1 MLPNSMIAS
10 QRSFTEEYTT
20 PSAISTVRRFGYP
33 LFCLVTVFLFF
44 KPLADL
50 YQLARSSDTYSQIFV
65 APFLALF
72 FLWYHRTSIR
82 TGDKLSLIPGI
93 VIMGSGALLLAA
105 SFFID
110 KNIYPVLHMDF
121 ITLAFLLI
129 FAGGTFTMFGMKLFF
144 SARFAWLLLLLM
156 IPLPGKILDKII
168 TFFQYGSAEVVD
180 LLFMLTGLTFIRDGL
195 TFHLP
200 SITIFIARECSGIRS
215 STALFIT
222 AILAG
227 HLFLKTFPGKT
238 VLILFVIPLT
248 LLKNGLR
255 ITTLSILADKVD
267 TKWLTDSHLH
277 SDGGIVFFGIILL
290 ILFAILFAIQRTETF
305 RIGKRLPAVKGPDN
319 THHSATQEGPTGNEQ
334 DTPGS

>member
-1 MLPNSMIAS
+1 MTTNQS
-10 QRSFTEEYTT
+10 SFTEEYTT
-20 PSAISTVRRFGYP
+20 SPNISTIRRLGYP
-33 LFCLVTVFLFF
+33 TFCLVTVFLFF

-50 YQLARSSDTYSQIFV
+50 YRLARSSDTYSQILV

-72 FLWYHRTSIR
+72 FLWYHRSSIR
-82 TGDKLSLIPGI
+82 NGDKLSFIPGI
-93 VIMGSGALLLAA
+93 IIIGCGALSLAA

-110 KNIYPVLHMDF
+110 KNIYPVLRMDF
-121 ITLAFLLI
+121 ITLAFILI
-129 FAGGTFTMFGMKLFF
+129 FAGGTFTMFGMRLFF

-156 IPLPGKILDKII
+156 IPLPGKILDKTI

-180 LLFMLTGLTFIRDGL
+180 PLFQITGQTFIRDGL

-227 HLFLKTFPGKT
+227 HIFLKTFPGKT
-238 VLILFVIPLT
+238 VLVFFVIPLT

-267 TKWLTDSHLH
+267 TRWLTNSHLH

-290 ILFAILFAIQRTETF
+290 ILFAILFAIQRAET
-305 RIGKRLPAVKGPDN
+305 ILIEKNLPAVKGPDN
-319 THHSATQEGPTGNEQ
+319 TRHTATHGSPTVNKQ
-334 DTPGS
+334 DISDS